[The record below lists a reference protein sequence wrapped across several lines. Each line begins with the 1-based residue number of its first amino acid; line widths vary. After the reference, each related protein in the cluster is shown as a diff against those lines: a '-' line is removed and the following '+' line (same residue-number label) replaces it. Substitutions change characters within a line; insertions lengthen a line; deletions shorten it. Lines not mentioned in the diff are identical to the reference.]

1 MRYENLIMF
10 QDTMSIL
17 ESGYYVVGNERKK
30 LKLTRTQME
39 ASEVY
44 LPEDVQEITERKN
57 FEHQHELGRCEYGC
71 ENIDS
76 FSLARKRMKN
86 HFHELREEES
96 KPILVLNLAN
106 PFHPGGGVKN
116 GAKAQEEVLC
126 RKSSLLLSLES
137 RNSEAYYKYNRSL
150 DTYMGSDAVIIN
162 PYVEIIKDENGN
174 LLDDTVVVSV
184 LTCAAPMIKHGL
196 EGMSQTEYEVMVYN
210 RIEGMLKVAAF
221 LGYKDL
227 ILGAFGCGAFGNDA
241 RIVSDIFYKVLKEFD
256 YDGMKESDMFSSI
269 IFAVMDHSENQ
280 YNYKE
285 FCRNFT
291 NFYRDED
298 KAEKDHIIEKKNERE
313 IQPKLFFWK
322 DNEENGYLSNWYRRK
337 FIIDDFEYLHVEQY
351 MMAQKAKLFHDSTR
365 YTAILRASTPWE
377 CKDLGRQVTPF
388 DKKAWDAV
396 KYDVVLKGN
405 RAKFEQNPDLK
416 QMLLNTGNAILAE
429 ASPKDTVWGIGLDAS
444 QAATTDVSEW
454 PGQGLLGKA
463 LMELRM
469 EFAENYVTKTEMR
482 MIQGDIT
489 KITNVDAIVNA
500 ANKSL
505 LGGGGVDG
513 AIHRAAGPGL
523 LKECRTLNGCNTG
536 EAKLTKGYR
545 LPCSYII
552 HTVGPVWHGGRHQE
566 SEHLQDCYR
575 NSLQVAVDHN
585 LRRIAFPSIS
595 TGVYGYPVD
604 EAAKTAVNTVNDY
617 IKNHPGAL
625 DLVEW
630 VLFDNKTFEVYSRM
644 LKQVEMT
651 Q

>member
-1 MRYENLIMF
+1 
-10 QDTMSIL
+10 
-17 ESGYYVVGNERKK
+17 
-30 LKLTRTQME
+30 
-39 ASEVY
+39 
-44 LPEDVQEITERKN
+44 
-57 FEHQHELGRCEYGC
+57 
-71 ENIDS
+71 
-76 FSLARKRMKN
+76 MKN

-116 GAKAQEEVLC
+116 GAKAQEEDLC

-396 KYDVVLKGN
+396 KYDVVLKT
-405 RAKFEQNPDLK
+405 P
-416 QMLLNTGNAILAE
+416 
-429 ASPKDTVWGIGLDAS
+429 
-444 QAATTDVSEW
+444 
-454 PGQGLLGKA
+454 
-463 LMELRM
+463 
-469 EFAENYVTKTEMR
+469 
-482 MIQGDIT
+482 
-489 KITNVDAIVNA
+489 
-500 ANKSL
+500 
-505 LGGGGVDG
+505 
-513 AIHRAAGPGL
+513 
-523 LKECRTLNGCNTG
+523 
-536 EAKLTKGYR
+536 
-545 LPCSYII
+545 
-552 HTVGPVWHGGRHQE
+552 
-566 SEHLQDCYR
+566 
-575 NSLQVAVDHN
+575 
-585 LRRIAFPSIS
+585 
-595 TGVYGYPVD
+595 
-604 EAAKTAVNTVNDY
+604 
-617 IKNHPGAL
+617 
-625 DLVEW
+625 
-630 VLFDNKTFEVYSRM
+630 
-644 LKQVEMT
+644 
-651 Q
+651 